1 MVLSSGVARNSQW
14 GIGGL
19 GAEPPAAEGKLGVEA
34 KPPALDDFLQFFIK
48 NNAFLCIF
56 RPK

>member
-1 MVLSSGVARNSQW
+1 MVWSSGIARNSQW
-14 GIGGL
+14 RIGGL
-19 GAEPPAAEGKLGVEA
+19 GVEPQMPKARGLGA
-34 KPPALDDFLQFFIK
+34 KPPALGDFLQFFNK